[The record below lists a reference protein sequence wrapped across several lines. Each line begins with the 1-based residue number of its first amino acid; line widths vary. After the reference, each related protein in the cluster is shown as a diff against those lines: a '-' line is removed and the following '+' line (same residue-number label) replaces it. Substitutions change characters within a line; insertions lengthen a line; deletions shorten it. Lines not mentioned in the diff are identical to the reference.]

1 MKHYYGFAPIVL
13 ALSIVSSSG
22 CWGQAPSPSILPSNA
37 PVPPPPASLSVEQ
50 AVAEALVDNP
60 QIRAAVRRLS
70 LAQMKTGTARSL
82 DDPMLMVRDWQ
93 TPLRKPWDLNQAQ
106 LMFSLQ
112 QTFPG
117 KQKLDLRAKISD
129 DDAQAASDDL
139 ETLRQDV
146 SASVREACSALLRN
160 ADETRVHNQQA
171 AVLNQAISATL
182 AEYTAGKAP
191 QSDVLRAQ
199 MALTRDRK
207 STRLNSSH

>member
-1 MKHYYGFAPIVL
+1 MKPHYRFAPIVL

-22 CWGQAPSPSILPSNA
+22 CWAQAPLPSSLPSDA
-37 PVPPPPASLSVEQ
+37 PVPPPASLSAEQ

-70 LAQMKTGTARSL
+70 LAQMKIATARSL

-117 KQKLDLRAKISD
+117 KQKLDLRAKVSD
-129 DDAQAASDDL
+129 DDAQAASDDV

-160 ADETRVHNQQA
+160 SDEMRVHNQQA
-171 AVLNQAISATL
+171 TVLNQAISASL

-191 QSDVLRAQ
+191 
-199 MALTRDRK
+199 
-207 STRLNSSH
+207 